1 MSTQATLRV
10 AEPDLM
16 RSLEDL
22 ISSTPG
28 GAVRGDDGSR
38 TPSRPVDEVGPSMT
52 ATTLLRPVR
61 RAVRGRFGVW
71 PVYESFNK
79 VVRSPGALRALVTER
94 REASR
99 LRRELGVRQA
109 EVVTV
114 VPTYRRPDSLAR
126 AVASALAQD
135 VPGHVVVVV
144 DDGAGTPALPA
155 DDRVV
160 VASLSRHTGHSGL
173 VRNVG
178 LALVDSTYASFLDD
192 DNTWR
197 PHHLRTALAALDDA
211 DADVVY
217 TAVERLLP
225 DGRLMDVLSQ
235 PFDRRLM
242 RDKAF
247 VDTNAI
253 VARRDRGVRF
263 SRIRRRKGVRP
274 PVDWEFVWRLSRHH
288 RTVHVPTRTVRY
300 AVNPGSYFTSWD
312 VPTQRSG
319 AEARAPQPSPG
330 RG

>member
-1 MSTQATLRV
+1 MSGSTALRV

-22 ISSTPG
+22 FSSTPG
-28 GAVRGDDGSR
+28 GAVRDDDGFR
-38 TPSRPVDEVGPSMT
+38 APSRPVDEVGPMT
-52 ATTLLRPVR
+52 AGTLLRPVR
-61 RAVRGRFGVW
+61 RAVRARFGVW

-79 VVRSPGALRALVTER
+79 VARCPGALRAFVTER
-94 REASR
+94 REIAR
-99 LRRELGVRQA
+99 LRHELGVRRA

-114 VPTYRRPDSLAR
+114 VPTFRRPESLAR
-126 AVASALAQD
+126 AVDSALAQD

-144 DDGAGTPALPA
+144 DDGAGTPPLP
-155 DDRVV
+155 DDERVV

-178 LALVDSTYASFLDD
+178 LGLVDSTFASFLDD

-197 PHHLRTALAALDDA
+197 PDHLRTALAAMDDA

-217 TAVERLLP
+217 TAVDRLLP

-274 PVDWEFVWRLSRHH
+274 PVDWEFVWRLSRRH
-288 RTVHVPTRTVRY
+288 RTVHVPARTVRY

-312 VPTQRSG
+312 VPRQRSAADALEHRSG
-319 AEARAPQPSPG
+319 QG

>member
-1 MSTQATLRV
+1 
-10 AEPDLM
+10 M
-16 RSLEDL
+16 RD
-22 ISSTPG
+22 
-28 GAVRGDDGSR
+28 DDGFR
-38 TPSRPVDEVGPSMT
+38 APSRPVDEVGPTMT
-52 ATTLLRPVR
+52 AGTLLRPVR
-61 RAVRGRFGVW
+61 RAVRARFGVW

-79 VVRSPGALRALVTER
+79 VARSPGALRAFVTEQ
-94 REASR
+94 REIAR
-99 LRRELGVRQA
+99 LRRELGVRRA

-114 VPTYRRPDSLAR
+114 VPTFRRPESLAR
-126 AVASALAQD
+126 AVDSALAQD
-135 VPGHVVVVV
+135 VPDHLVIVV
-144 DDGAGTPALPA
+144 DDGAGTPPLP
-155 DDRVV
+155 DDERVV

-178 LALVDSTYASFLDD
+178 LGLVDSTFASFLDD

-197 PHHLRTALAALDDA
+197 PDHLRTALAALDDA

-217 TAVERLLP
+217 TAVDRLLP

-235 PFDRRLM
+235 PFDRHLM

-274 PVDWEFVWRLSRHH
+274 PVDWEFVWRLSRRH
-288 RTVHVPTRTVRY
+288 RTVHVPARTVRY

-312 VPTQRSG
+312 VPRQRSAGDRSPRPTAG
-319 AEARAPQPSPG
+319 AGTPPHAERNG
-330 RG
+330 

>member
-1 MSTQATLRV
+1 MSTPAVLRV
-10 AEPDLM
+10 AERDPM

-28 GAVRGDDGSR
+28 GAVRGDDGSCA
-38 TPSRPVDEVGPSMT
+38 PSRPVDEVGPSMT
-52 ATTLLRPVR
+52 AGTLLRPVR
-61 RAVRGRFGVW
+61 RAVRSRFGVW

-79 VVRSPGALRALVTER
+79 VARSPGALHALVTER
-94 REASR
+94 REVAR
-99 LRRELGVRQA
+99 LRRELGVRRA

-114 VPTYRRPDSLAR
+114 VPTYRRPESLGR

-135 VPGHVVVVV
+135 VAGHVVVVV
-144 DDGAGTPALPA
+144 DDGAGRPTLPV

-178 LALVDSTYASFLDD
+178 LALVDSRYASFLDD

-197 PHHLRTALAALDDA
+197 PHHLRTALAALEDA
-211 DADVVY
+211 GADVVY

-225 DGRLMDVLSQ
+225 DGGLMDVLSQ

-242 RDKAF
+242 RDTAF

-253 VARRDRGVRF
+253 VARRGRGVRF
-263 SRIRRRKGVRP
+263 SRIRRSKGVRP
-274 PVDWEFVWRLSRHH
+274 PVDWEFVWRLSRRRH
-288 RTVHVPTRTVRY
+288 TVHVPARTVRY
-300 AVNPGSYFTSWD
+300 AVNPGSYFTSWE
-312 VPTQRSG
+312 VPTQRS
-319 AEARAPQPSPG
+319 AADALVPRTG
-330 RG
+330 RRG

>member
-1 MSTQATLRV
+1 M
-10 AEPDLM
+10 
-16 RSLEDL
+16 
-22 ISSTPG
+22 
-28 GAVRGDDGSR
+28 RGDDGLR
-38 TPSRPVDEVGPSMT
+38 APSRPVDEAGPTMT
-52 ATTLLRPVR
+52 AGTLLRPVR
-61 RAVRGRFGVW
+61 RAVRARFGVW

-79 VVRSPGALRALVTER
+79 VARSPGALRAFVTER
-94 REASR
+94 REVAR
-99 LRRELGVRQA
+99 LRRELGVRRA

-114 VPTYRRPDSLAR
+114 VPTFRRPESLAR
-126 AVASALAQD
+126 AVDSALAQD
-135 VPGHVVVVV
+135 VPDHVVVVV
-144 DDGAGTPALPA
+144 DDGAGTPPLP
-155 DDRVV
+155 DDERVV

-178 LALVDSTYASFLDD
+178 LGLVDSTFASFLDD

-197 PHHLRTALAALDDA
+197 PDHLRTALAAMDDA

-217 TAVERLLP
+217 TAVDRLLP

-274 PVDWEFVWRLSRHH
+274 PVDWEFVWRLSRRH
-288 RTVHVPTRTVRY
+288 RTVHVPARTVRY

-312 VPTQRSG
+312 VPRQRSAADALEHRSG
-319 AEARAPQPSPG
+319 QG

>member
-1 MSTQATLRV
+1 M
-10 AEPDLM
+10 
-16 RSLEDL
+16 
-22 ISSTPG
+22 
-28 GAVRGDDGSR
+28 RGDDGCPA
-38 TPSRPVDEVGPSMT
+38 PSRPVDEEGPHMPARALS
-52 ATTLLRPVR
+52 APALPARALRPVR
-61 RAVRGRFGVW
+61 RAVRARFGVW
-71 PVYESFNK
+71 PVYETFNK
-79 VVRSPGALRALVTER
+79 VARSPGALRALMTER
-94 REASR
+94 REIAR
-99 LRRELGVRQA
+99 LRRELGVRHA

-114 VPTYRRPDSLAR
+114 VPTYRRPESLAR
-126 AVASALAQD
+126 AVDSALAQD
-135 VPGHVVVVV
+135 VPDHVVVVV
-144 DDGAGTPALPA
+144 DDGAGTPTLPP

-178 LALVDSTYASFLDD
+178 LGLVESTYASFLDD

-197 PHHLRTALAALDDA
+197 PDHLRTALAALDDA
-211 DADVVY
+211 DVVY
-217 TAVERLLP
+217 TAVDRLLP

-263 SRIRRRKGVRP
+263 SRVRRRKGVRP

-288 RTVHVPTRTVRY
+288 RTVHVPARTVRY

-312 VPTQRSG
+312 VPRQRARTHTQTHTQTRTQTRT
-319 AEARAPQPSPG
+319 EPRTER